1 MLQAGK
7 SLAGQFALSGNCA
20 GVGSA
25 QGEMNGAALSLTVNQ
40 AAQSIGLT
48 GNVAGGGSTISGD
61 YSILSSG
68 CGATET
74 GTWTAEKIKTLSGT
88 FTGEFTSGVIGV
100 APFEF
105 TGAVSQ
111 GGNTGASFATMTGSM
126 TSTNAVCFTAAT
138 ITGTISGKSVV
149 LNILTSDGI
158 AAGQVSGS
166 ASADATTVTG
176 TYDFFNASKP
186 LPGCPLGDFGTVTLT
201 LQP

>member
-1 MLQAGK
+1 M
-7 SLAGQFALSGNCA
+7 N
-20 GVGSA
+20 GSA
-25 QGEMNGAALSLTVNQ
+25 VSLTVNQ
-40 AAQSIGLT
+40 SAQSIGLT
-48 GNVAGGGSTISGD
+48 GSVAGDGSTISGD

-74 GTWTAEKIKTLSGT
+74 GTWTAEKVKTLAGN
-88 FTGEFTSGVIGV
+88 FTGEFTSGVVGI

-105 TGAVSQ
+105 TGTVTQ
-111 GGNTGASFATMTGSM
+111 GANTGASFATMAGSM
-126 TSTNAVCFTAAT
+126 TSTNAVCFTDAT

-166 ASADATTVTG
+166 TSADATTVTG
-176 TYDFFNASKP
+176 TYDFFNESKP
-186 LPGCPLGDFGTVTLT
+186 LPGCPLGDFGTVILT